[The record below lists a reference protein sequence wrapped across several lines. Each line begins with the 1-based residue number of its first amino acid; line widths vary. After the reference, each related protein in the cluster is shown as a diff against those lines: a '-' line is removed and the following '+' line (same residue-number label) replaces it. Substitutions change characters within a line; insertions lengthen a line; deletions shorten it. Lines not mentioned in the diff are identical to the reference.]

1 MYKHLA
7 AAQSLSP
14 AKLGQSLETAYTRQ
28 RDENDCVVNVMPCNM
43 SKREK
48 YTTE

>member
-14 AKLGQSLETAYTRQ
+14 AKLGQSLETAYTR
-28 RDENDCVVNVMPCNM
+28 
-43 SKREK
+43 
-48 YTTE
+48 